1 MFVHTRLID
10 NNAVREAGFTLVEL
24 VIILVVLGIIAGVA
38 IPKFGNLTNSSK
50 ITATKKE
57 MLALKRAIVGDPSVV
72 AGGQLVD
79 RGFEGDVGFVPSS
92 LSDLAIKP
100 DSIPSYNKLT
110 RLGWNGAYIDSS
122 GGDYLRDAW
131 GALYVYD
138 PNNRT
143 IKSVGGNDTIT
154 VTF

>member
-1 MFVHTRLID
+1 MLRLT
-10 NNAVREAGFTLVEL
+10 NNSIVREAGFTLVEL

-38 IPKFGNLTNSSK
+38 IPKFGGLTNNSK
-50 ITATKKE
+50 VTATKKE

-110 RLGWNGAYIDSS
+110 RLGWNGSYIDSS

-131 GALYVYD
+131 GTLYVYD

-143 IKSVGGNDTIT
+143 IKSVGGSDTIT